1 MAFSGC
7 VQTLQRANGNLV
19 PKSVVL
25 LVLLQKISINL
36 TNMRKA
42 RGKVYI
48 PCKVP
53 DTKVSTKSK
62 QPTFHHTPL
71 LVMMRIMHYPQGK
84 KDMLFTKM
92 SQLVINPNLSPMT
105 MKSMD
110 YIQSEL
116 RRTTTK
122 NGPMT
127 IYNLNLPISANHKKT
142 KTPHHHPT

>member
-1 MAFSGC
+1 
-7 VQTLQRANGNLV
+7 
-19 PKSVVL
+19 
-25 LVLLQKISINL
+25 
-36 TNMRKA
+36 
-42 RGKVYI
+42 
-48 PCKVP
+48 
-53 DTKVSTKSK
+53 
-62 QPTFHHTPL
+62 
-71 LVMMRIMHYPQGK
+71 
-84 KDMLFTKM
+84 MLFTKM
-92 SQLVINPNLSPMT
+92 SRLVINPNLSPMT